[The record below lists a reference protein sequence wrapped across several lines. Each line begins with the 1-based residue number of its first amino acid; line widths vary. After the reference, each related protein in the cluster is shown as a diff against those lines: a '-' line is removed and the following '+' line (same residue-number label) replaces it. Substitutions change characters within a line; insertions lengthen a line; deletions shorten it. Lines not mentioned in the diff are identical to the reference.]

1 MNAAEHEEKTLGPD
15 AALEEAWRCLQCADP
30 PCQKGCPARVE
41 VKAFIRKIR
50 CGDLRGASLVIRRN
64 NILGATCARVC
75 AQAEQCQAECTR
87 SRLDRAVDIRALQRF
102 VTDWELEKGILLP
115 QPAPDTGKSV
125 ALVGA
130 GPAGLATAAELRRLG
145 HRVTVFEKAA
155 RPGGMLV
162 QGIPQARLAQ
172 AVVEKEIAALEKVG
186 VVFVRERTVRR
197 RQELGSF
204 DAVVVA
210 VGVYRPVR
218 LGIPGEDLPGVEAA
232 LDFLAWRLRGE
243 KPRVGERVVVVGGGN
258 TAMDAAGEAVRM
270 GAREVTVLYRRSENE
285 MPAWPEEIA
294 RVRSLGVN
302 VRPLSQP
309 VEFMANGGRLSA
321 VKCVVCTLGPEDKSG
336 RRSPVPIDGA
346 YFILPADQVLVA
358 AGERLDEE
366 LARGL
371 GLVVKDGRLVVD
383 EAGRVQAEPGIFAAG
398 DLTNSRRTVVDA
410 VGAGY
415 RTAHQVHQY
424 LMGQGA
430 SIAPFVVKPARV
442 DLTVDFRGVSFT
454 NPFVLAAAPP
464 TDDLEMVRS
473 GLAAGWAGAVLKTT
487 AVEGEPV
494 ELKYPMMQGYQLW
507 GRRVAGLGN
516 IDLISEHHIDVVE
529 KRVRQLKREFPDRV
543 IIGSI
548 MGSKKEDWQQLVR
561 RLEEAGADIIE
572 CSFSCPQGTL
582 GGEGSFAGQMLGQNV
597 ELTRQVTSWIK
608 QAARR
613 APVVIKITPQVAD
626 IRAVARA
633 VAEGGADG
641 VCASN
646 TIPSLMGLDLVSW
659 RPLPSV
665 QGMTSFAGLSG
676 PVILPI
682 TLRNIAMVAEASGL
696 PVTGTGGPC
705 DWRDAV
711 QMMLVGATTVQFC
724 TAVMAFGYEIIEDLT
739 SGLAWY
745 LHEKGLRSPAEL
757 VGRSLPYIATHERLP
772 GGRKIRSR
780 IDEGRCIGCGRCFVT
795 CRDGG
800 HRAIEFPSGRLPRVD
815 DQRCVGCGM
824 CLAVC
829 PVSDCISLM
838 EIR

>member
-1 MNAAEHEEKTLGPD
+1 MAHLEESLLLGPD

-41 VKAFIRKIR
+41 VKTFIRKIR
-50 CGDLRGASLVIRRN
+50 CGDLRGAALVIRRN
-64 NILGATCARVC
+64 NILGASCARVC

-87 SRLDRAVDIRALQRF
+87 ARLDRAVDIRALQRF

-115 QPAPDTGKSV
+115 EPAPATGKKV
-125 ALVGA
+125 AVVGA
-130 GPAGLATAAELRRLG
+130 GPAGLATAAELCRLG
-145 HRVTVFEKAA
+145 HRVTVFEKTA

-162 QGIPQARLAQ
+162 QGIPQARLAET
-172 AVVEKEIAALEKVG
+172 VVGKEVAALEKAG
-186 VVFVRERTVRR
+186 VNFVREREIKSRSD
-197 RQELGSF
+197 LDGF

-210 VGVYRPVR
+210 VGMYRPVR
-218 LGIPGEDLPGVEAA
+218 LEIPGEDLPGVQPA
-232 LDFLAWRLRGE
+232 LEFLAWRLRGE
-243 KPRVGERVVVVGGGN
+243 KPGVGERVVVVGGGN
-258 TAMDAAGEAVRM
+258 TAMDAASEAVRL
-270 GAREVTVLYRRSENE
+270 GAREVSVLYRRSENE
-285 MPAWPEEIA
+285 MPAWPEEVA
-294 RVRSLGVN
+294 RARRLGVN
-302 VRPLSQP
+302 IRPLSQP
-309 VEFMANGGRLSA
+309 LEFMASGGRLSA
-321 VKCVVCTLGPEDKSG
+321 VKCTLCTLGPEDESG
-336 RRSPVPIDGA
+336 RRKPVPLPGA
-346 YFILPADQVLVA
+346 YFVLPAERVLIA
-358 AGERLDEE
+358 AGESLDEE

-371 GLVVKDGRLVVD
+371 GLRVEGGRLVLD
-383 EAGRVQAEPGIFAAG
+383 EAGRARAEPGVFAAG
-398 DLTNSRRTVVDA
+398 DLTGSRRTVVDA

-415 RTAHQVHQY
+415 RAARQVHEY
-424 LMGQGA
+424 LMGRNA
-430 SIAPFVVKPARV
+430 AIVPFVVKPARV
-442 DLTVDFRGVSFT
+442 DLAVDFLGVRFS

-487 AVEGEPV
+487 AIEGEPV

-529 KRVRQLKREFPDRV
+529 ERVRQLKREFPDRV

-561 RLEEAGADIIE
+561 RLEEAGVDMIE

-613 APVVIKITPQVAD
+613 VPVVIKITPQVAD

-641 VCASN
+641 ICASN
-646 TIPSLMGLDLVSW
+646 TIPSLMGLDLESL
-659 RPLPSV
+659 RPLPTV
-665 QGMTSFAGLSG
+665 QGRTSFAGLSG

-682 TLRNIAMVAEASGL
+682 TLRNLALVAEASGL
-696 PVTGTGGPC
+696 PVTGTGGPF

-724 TAVMAFGYEIIEDLT
+724 TAVMTFGYEIIEDLT
-739 SGLAWY
+739 SGLQWY
-745 LHEKGLRSPAEL
+745 LQEKGLHSPAEL
-757 VGRSLPYIATHERLP
+757 VGRSLPYITTHDRLV
-772 GGRKIRSR
+772 GGRKVRSR
-780 IDEGRCIGCGRCFVT
+780 LDQERCIGCGRCFVT

-800 HRAIEFPSGRLPRVD
+800 HRAIEFSAGRQPRVD
-815 DQRCVGCGM
+815 DERCVGCGM

-829 PVSDCISLM
+829 PVSDCISLV
-838 EIR
+838 EIP